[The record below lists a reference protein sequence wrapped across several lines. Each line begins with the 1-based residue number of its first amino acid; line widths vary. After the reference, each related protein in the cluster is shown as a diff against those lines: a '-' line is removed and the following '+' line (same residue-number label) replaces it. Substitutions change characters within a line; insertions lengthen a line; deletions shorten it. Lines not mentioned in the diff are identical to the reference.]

1 MIKMIKNVE
10 KANEFRDNKYIF
22 NIKNDCE
29 QRKKESGSVLKL
41 QMEKDKWEF
50 VCSHKSHKKN
60 NAVMLFYNKAN
71 NIMVTNP
78 TVIKSMKRL
87 EDIARLGNDWN
98 GYGAT
103 KFTAALILKCEK
115 IIEKLSYQPEIY
127 PTGRKSIQFQY
138 ELNDKSY
145 LEFEIYE
152 DKIMCLMVPK
162 RVYSKA
168 VEMQLTDSQEKR
180 IGEIVDEF
188 YRGESTKDGTI
199 I

>member
-1 MIKMIKNVE
+1 
-10 KANEFRDNKYIF
+10 
-22 NIKNDCE
+22 
-29 QRKKESGSVLKL
+29 
-41 QMEKDKWEF
+41 MEKDKWEF
-50 VCSHKSHKKN
+50 VCSHKSQKKN

-78 TVIKSMKRL
+78 AVIKSMKRL
-87 EDIARLGNDWN
+87 EDIARLENDWN
-98 GYGAT
+98 GCGAT
-103 KFTAALILKCEK
+103 KFTPALILKCEK

-152 DKIMCLMVPK
+152 DKIMCLIVPK
-162 RVYSKA
+162 RIYSNA

-188 YRGESTKDGTI
+188 YRGESTKNGTI
-199 I
+199 M